1 MRLKDVKNMKNKKER
16 VFAFVSRNLR
26 YGGLALIIT
35 AAYIVAVNPSK
46 IAVLLTPF
54 SGNPMILGGVM
65 TVVGVLSTLIGYKI
79 K

>member
-16 VFAFVSRNLR
+16 VFAFVSRNPR

-35 AAYIVAVNPSK
+35 ATYIVIANPSK
-46 IAVLLTPF
+46 ITVLLTPF
-54 SGNPMILGGVM
+54 SGNPIILGGVM